1 MSGRPPAPQADRGW
15 NTPTVVAA
23 VVLLI
28 VWGSSSVA
36 TRIGLDSY
44 GPGQLALLRFLMT
57 TVIMTVFLLVRRLGL
72 PEKRDV
78 IGLILLGIIGI
89 SVVQITFVY
98 GLQTVDPG
106 TATFL
111 LATVPVITAVLAW
124 FILGE
129 RLTGIGWVGILLTVV
144 GTTVLVLGQG
154 GGIGYT
160 SGALILL
167 VGALSESFYYI
178 LMKRYL
184 VRYTPTQVG
193 TWTLIASTLPLLI
206 FLPGLPAQVQAAAPT
221 DTLAVVYVAVG
232 AGALGYVAVGMVN
245 SRLSATTAA
254 VLLAGM
260 PPVALFFSWLILGVV
275 PTVLSVLGGLVSLVG
290 VVIVTT
296 RGRGRG

>member
-1 MSGRPPAPQADRGW
+1 
-15 NTPTVVAA
+15 VVAA
-23 VVLLI
+23 VVLLL

-36 TRIGLDSY
+36 TKIGLGSY
-44 GPGQLALLRFLMT
+44 DPGQLALLRFLIT

-72 PEKRDV
+72 PERRDV
-78 IGLILLGIIGI
+78 LGLIALGIIGI

-124 FILGE
+124 FILRE
-129 RLTGIGWVGILLTVV
+129 RLSAVGWFGIALTVV

-167 VGALSESFYYI
+167 LGALSESCYYI

-206 FLPGLPAQVQAAAPT
+206 FLPDLPAQVQTASMT
-221 DTLAVVYVAVG
+221 DTLAVVYVALG
-232 AGALGYVAVGMVN
+232 AGAIGYVAVGMVN
-245 SRLSATTAA
+245 ARLPATTAA

-260 PPVALFFSWLILGVV
+260 PPVALFFSWLVLGVV
-275 PTVLSVLGGLVSLVG
+275 PPVVSVLGGLVSLFG
-290 VVIVTT
+290 VLLVTT
-296 RGRGRG
+296 RGRRRA